1 MYDDAL
7 VIFVI
12 YVWRVITE
20 MFELKY
26 ETRQIFAGRAQL
38 FVIMDPPGVLV
49 NKDDQDSDKNA
60 YSSMWLFLP
69 HQLRHN

>member
-1 MYDDAL
+1 
-7 VIFVI
+7 
-12 YVWRVITE
+12 